1 LKLHKYKM
9 KQGESLKIVVN
20 LHHLVGMMNVP
31 EASHKRSDREDKKP
45 YKIPL
50 GQQNRATGDRNV
62 LG

>member
-1 LKLHKYKM
+1 M